1 MSLFDYLYQLE
12 LFMTTVQDLLNAA
25 GNEASEVKARIDEL
39 EAKVQQLQDQIAN
52 GTPVTEAEMQSVKD
66 AIHNIFT
73 PS

>member
-1 MSLFDYLYQLE
+1 VSLFDYLYQLE